1 MQQAARLLVIV
12 FAILVVISVLVLWK
26 HNDRKLAIE
35 ELEGR
40 FGAQLSITPEEF
52 YLGCSSPELKDLTEL
67 AQLVLRVGKPNIL
80 DLTGS
85 PALVSLKGADRLPS
99 LTSIVAI
106 DCPALT
112 SAEGVAGLP
121 KLTQLHFTD
130 SAGLTDTRAI
140 QGLPELKSL
149 DFSGCV
155 ALSSLELKDL
165 PALENL
171 YLSRCR
177 SLKTLDVSAFPGL
190 KQLYVDGCAGLA
202 AISGLESLKSLTDL
216 DASNATSLVG
226 LPGVG
231 SLSELIVL
239 DIRNLDL
246 KDFSGIASLP
256 KLRVLRMGGQDAIE
270 TLEPFTGL
278 ATLRELHLEAC
289 PNLRSLRGIPPGVSQ
304 YAGFTYCPKLLSL
317 EGIESSGALEHL
329 DVTGSENLAD
339 VCAAAALASLVQ
351 VSFVKCR
358 AVTAVPFVEKLPK
371 LRIVMLGGSG
381 VVPAS
386 VEGIKTANE
395 EIIFD
400 FAVAE

>member
-1 MQQAARLLVIV
+1 MQPAARLTVIV
-12 FAILVVISVLVLWK
+12 FAILLVIVVLALWK
-26 HNDRKLAIE
+26 RSDRREAIA

-40 FGAQLSITPEEF
+40 FGAQLSISPEEF
-52 YLGCSSPELKDLTEL
+52 YLGCSSPELKDLSEL
-67 AQLVLRVGKPNIL
+67 AELVLRVGNPQIL
-80 DLTGS
+80 DLTGA

-106 DCPALT
+106 DCPALA
-112 SAEGVAGLP
+112 SAEGVSGLP
-121 KLTQLHFTD
+121 RLTQLHFTD
-130 SAGLTDTRAI
+130 SAGLADTRAI
-140 QGLPELKSL
+140 QGLPQLKSL
-149 DFSGCV
+149 DLSGCV
-155 ALSSLELKDL
+155 ALASLELKEL
-165 PALENL
+165 PSLENL

-190 KQLYVDGCAGLA
+190 KQLYVDGCADLG
-202 AISGLESLKSLTDL
+202 AIAGLESLKSLTDL

-226 LPGVG
+226 LPGIG
-231 SLSELIVL
+231 SLSELVVL

-246 KDFSGIASLP
+246 TDFSGIASLP
-256 KLRVLRMGGQDAIE
+256 KLRVLRMGGQDTIE
-270 TLEPFTGL
+270 TLEPFTSL
-278 ATLRELHLEAC
+278 ASLRELHLEAC
-289 PNLRSLRGIPPGVSQ
+289 PNLRSLRGIPSGVSQ

-317 EGIESSGALEHL
+317 EGIGSAGALEHL
-329 DVTGSENLAD
+329 DVTGCGNLAD
-339 VCAAAALASLVQ
+339 VSEAASLAGLVQ